1 MKKYN
6 RNLIVLL
13 RVVYQIFFA
22 FFAKVAPHSAKI
34 VISIE
39 YFVKYDMYKRVG
51 GTVIAYKNYTDY
63 AGINDNGAGIVEKI
77 VLRLLGAGRYHPQ
90 QSINYPTCDIDD
102 LVEYKVPRYS
112 PVRK

>member
-13 RVVYQIFFA
+13 RVAYQI

-39 YFVKYDMYKRVG
+39 YFVE
-51 GTVIAYKNYTDY
+51 IC
-63 AGINDNGAGIVEKI
+63 IVEGKKEI
-77 VLRLLGAGRYHPQ
+77 CGL
-90 QSINYPTCDIDD
+90 TCVSEKKENDSY
-102 LVEYKVPRYS
+102 EK
-112 PVRK
+112 KNW

>member
-22 FFAKVAPHSAKI
+22 KVAPHSAKI

-39 YFVKYDMYKRVG
+39 YFVE
-51 GTVIAYKNYTDY
+51 IC
-63 AGINDNGAGIVEKI
+63 IVEGKKEI
-77 VLRLLGAGRYHPQ
+77 CGQ
-90 QSINYPTCDIDD
+90 TCVSGKKENDIY
-102 LVEYKVPRYS
+102 EK
-112 PVRK
+112 KNW